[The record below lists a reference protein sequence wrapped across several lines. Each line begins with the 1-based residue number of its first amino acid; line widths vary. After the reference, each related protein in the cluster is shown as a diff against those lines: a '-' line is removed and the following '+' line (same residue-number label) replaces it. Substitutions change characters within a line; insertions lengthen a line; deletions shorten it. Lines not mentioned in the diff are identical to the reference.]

1 MTPKRAALVAPVA
14 VLIVVGASVGAVQ
27 ATTRNTHSKTC
38 TVIPVHTAH
47 KSDHRVKVVCKAPR
61 PALATV
67 TKTVTAYVTV
77 TATAT
82 VTTSP
87 TPTVQ
92 PTQSPSASQSPT
104 QSASA
109 TPTAS
114 QTPSPTPTATAT
126 ATTSPPPAGGGL
138 CTAAN
143 AFVNHAGERYDWTDW
158 SQGSISGE
166 TGSPIDYYADAG
178 LWNSGPPY
186 NVTQHSVFCDHD
198 SWYAIVTDNDAQ
210 RDGAVKNYPN
220 THLDYHSWADGT
232 EPSLTS
238 YPELHSRF
246 AHQTEANAGSYN
258 WSYDIWLNGIGW
270 NGTSTEVMIWTDYNN
285 RVPWPIS
292 VAKNITV
299 DGRQWNLWREDTA
312 HGFQFLPADGQ
323 PITSATLDLRAF
335 FQALIG
341 RGFIKSTATL
351 GQVDYGVETVST
363 NSVPKRFDVTD
374 FSVWPLPP
382 DYYH

>member
-1 MTPKRAALVAPVA
+1 MSKRTLIAIAAVVLVSGGTVA
-14 VLIVVGASVGAVQ
+14 VAHAATNGGNDRATCTANPYVADKGTSQQITVVCSVPKPASV
-27 ATTRNTHSKTC
+27 TE
-38 TVIPVHTAH
+38 
-47 KSDHRVKVVCKAPR
+47 
-61 PALATV
+61 TV
-67 TKTVTAYVTV
+67 TETVTPQPTE
-77 TATAT
+77 TAPGEPTPTSSDTPTPTTAPT
-82 VTTSP
+82 DSPAPTPPSP
-87 TPTVQ
+87 TPT
-92 PTQSPSASQSPT
+92 PTQSTSPT
-104 QSASA
+104 ATA

-114 QTPSPTPTATAT
+114 P
-126 ATTSPPPAGGGL
+126 PPPASGNV
-138 CTAAN
+138 CTASN
-143 AFVNHAGERYDWTDW
+143 AFVNHANERYDWTDW

-166 TGSPIDYYADAG
+166 VGSPIDYYADAG

-198 SWYAIVTDNDAQ
+198 SWYAVVTDDDAQ
-210 RDGAVKNYPN
+210 RDGAVKNFPN
-220 THLDYHSWADGT
+220 THLDYHNWATGT
-232 EPSLTS
+232 EPSLTA

-258 WSYDIWLNGIGW
+258 WSYDIWLNGVGW
-270 NGTSTEVMIWTDYNN
+270 DGKSTEVMIWTDYKN

-292 VAKNITV
+292 VVKNITI

-312 HGFQFLPADGQ
+312 HGFQFVPADGQ
-323 PITSATLDLRAF
+323 PITSGTFDLRAF

-341 RGFIKSTATL
+341 RGFIQPTATL

-363 NSVPKRFDVTD
+363 NNLPKRFDVTD